1 VKALM
6 IALVAVTTLAPCMVA
21 ADRIASPRPRQH
33 SAEVAAL
40 VVAAQAHRARGE
52 HSAAYE
58 LLRTALA
65 RNPDNVDVL
74 YYLGVVSS
82 ELATREF
89 DRLYR
94 LAPEGARVH
103 QLMAQALKV
112 QGKLS
117 EAAAEYE
124 LALAVDENL
133 VEVLLEL
140 AAIRREESNC
150 ERAIGLYRRAQAV
163 RTTYEGTFGLGVCLA
178 AQNDHK
184 AAIEELREALKHDP
198 SSASAHFAL
207 GNSLLQ
213 LGDAAG
219 AAVTIERVVALEPG
233 KPQGY
238 YVLGR
243 VYRAMGL
250 EERSRQAFARAQELA
265 QAERAAGAKKQRP

>member
-1 VKALM
+1 
-6 IALVAVTTLAPCMVA
+6 
-21 ADRIASPRPRQH
+21 
-33 SAEVAAL
+33 
-40 VVAAQAHRARGE
+40 
-52 HSAAYE
+52 
-58 LLRTALA
+58 
-65 RNPDNVDVL
+65 VDVL
-74 YYLGVVSS
+74 YFLGVVSS

-89 DRLYR
+89 DRLYK

-103 QLMAQALKV
+103 QLMAQAF
-112 QGKLS
+112 KLQNKLG

-124 LALAVDENL
+124 LALGADPNL
-133 VEVLLEL
+133 LEALLEL

-150 ERAIGLYRRAQAV
+150 ERAAALYRRAQAV
-163 RTTYEGTFGLGVCLA
+163 RTTYEARYGLGVCLA
-178 AQNDHK
+178 VQNDHK

-198 SSASAHFAL
+198 NSASAHFAL

-213 LGDAAG
+213 LGDASS
-219 AAVTIERVVALEPG
+219 AAVAIERAVALEPG

-265 QAERAAGAKKQRP
+265 QAERAADAKKQRP